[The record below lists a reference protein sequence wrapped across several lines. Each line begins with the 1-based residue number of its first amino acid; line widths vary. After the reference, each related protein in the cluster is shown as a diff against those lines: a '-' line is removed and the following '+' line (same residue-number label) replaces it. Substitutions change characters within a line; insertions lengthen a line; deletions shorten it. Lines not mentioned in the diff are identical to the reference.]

1 MVKLVVMHHRNT
13 ILASGNSCDTVSRKT
28 VVILAISR
36 SELDEASQFI
46 KCTAAAYRTILY
58 AALLSLAGCNSYKP
72 RGISLASWPKGHLG
86 SGKSVMSGG
95 KSAARGRLGKA
106 LVVEEGRVTLR
117 DDIVRYFIA
126 GMEGATI

>member
-13 ILASGNSCDTVSRKT
+13 ILASGNSCDTLSRKT
-28 VVILAISR
+28 VVMLAISR

-58 AALLSLAGCNSYKP
+58 VALLSLAGCNSYRP

-86 SGKSVMSGG
+86 SGKLVMSGG
-95 KSAARGRLGKA
+95 KSVARGRLGKA
-106 LVVEEGRVTLR
+106 LIVEEGRATLPI
-117 DDIVRYFIA
+117 DIVRYFIA
-126 GMEGATI
+126 GIEDETI